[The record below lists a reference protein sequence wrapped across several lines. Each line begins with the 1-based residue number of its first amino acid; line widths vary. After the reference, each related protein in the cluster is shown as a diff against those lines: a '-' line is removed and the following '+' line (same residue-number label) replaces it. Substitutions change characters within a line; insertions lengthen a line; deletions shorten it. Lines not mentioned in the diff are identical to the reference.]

1 MLLLVTGA
9 FLAVSVAPALAVHT
23 MAPVEGAVL
32 NVDVWAGWVGD
43 PPDYTPHVDFTQSFN
58 VVYTGSVDRTYT
70 FGAITMTLNGRWGGR
85 NRAGCCPATP
95 NFTDRA
101 MMLTWGGPWDTD
113 TVAGTSDRNVTVS
126 GLTPG
131 VTYDTSIWSWEAQD
145 GYGFDISA
153 NGVLVVDDFVIS
165 SVPSHNDDNRNDFQ
179 SIADDAGVVVFT
191 YSDPTT
197 TSTTYKI
204 NGIRMTPL
212 AAGPARTWNID
223 GSGDWNAGA
232 NWTFGE
238 SPNANDESAFFGPA
252 ISSTQTVFTNSA
264 VTVKAITFGDAD
276 AGTVQQSYVIAGQ
289 GSVDLESDTSTSTVS
304 VLEGS
309 HQFQMIVNLN
319 NATDVDVA
327 PATTL
332 DFDNALNLNGF
343 TLTKTGAGIMNI
355 DNQLNS
361 GAGAVIVSAGVL
373 GGTGEVGGDLSN
385 NGGTVAPGN
394 STGTLSVAGNY
405 AQTTGSGSLAIEI
418 DGSAAGEFD
427 VLKVTGNLDISDG
440 TLDVAFNA
448 LPGKF
453 KILDVTGTSSV
464 AFSSLSHTGGL
475 DISLDGSD
483 LASTGELIVL
493 SALLGDMDGDLAV
506 TTADAVLLV
515 QALVDQAAYD
525 ANGFFVVSADFNGNV
540 DGGAFDSGDLNAFSA
555 LLGGPASAVPEPASA
570 SLLFVALGVVVLV
583 GRRRKVNPDAY
594 SSCPK

>member
-85 NRAGCCPATP
+85 NRPGCCPATP
-95 NFTDRA
+95 DFTDHA

-145 GYGFDISA
+145 DYGFDISA

-191 YSDPTT
+191 YSDPWNGPCCDVP

-289 GSVDLESDTSTSTVS
+289 GSVTLDSDTSLSMIS

-309 HQFQMIVNLN
+309 HQFQAVVNLN
-319 NATDVDVA
+319 NATDVDA
-327 PATTL
+327 AAGTTL
-332 DFDNALNLNGF
+332 TFNNELNLGGNTLTKSGGGTMVINNALN
-343 TLTKTGAGIMNI
+343 TGGGSVVI
-355 DNQLNS
+355 S
-361 GAGAVIVSAGVL
+361 AGAL
-373 GGTGEVGGDLSN
+373 GGGGVVVGDLTN
-385 NGGTVAPGN
+385 NGGIVTPGN
-394 STGTLSVAGNY
+394 SP
-405 AQTTGSGSLAIEI
+405 
-418 DGSAAGEFD
+418 GE
-427 VLKVTGNLDISDG
+427 LTVTGDYTQGPDG
-440 TLDVAFNA
+440 TLVIELAGLLQGNDYDLLDVSGAVTLNGGLLDVILLDGFQPSEGDVFDILDA
-448 LPGKF
+448 SAIGGAGFDSLSLPG
-453 KILDVTGTSSV
+453 LADGLVWDTSSLMTGG
-464 AFSSLSHTGGL
+464 SLS
-475 DISLDGSD
+475 
-483 LASTGELIVL
+483 
-493 SALLGDMDGDLAV
+493 
-506 TTADAVLLV
+506 
-515 QALVDQAAYD
+515 
-525 ANGFFVVSADFNGNV
+525 VSAI
-540 DGGAFDSGDLNAFSA
+540 
-555 LLGGPASAVPEPASA
+555 PEPASI
-570 SLLFVALGVVVLV
+570 SLLLAALGMIALV
-583 GRRRKVNPDAY
+583 GQGRYELRRSY
-594 SSCPK
+594 